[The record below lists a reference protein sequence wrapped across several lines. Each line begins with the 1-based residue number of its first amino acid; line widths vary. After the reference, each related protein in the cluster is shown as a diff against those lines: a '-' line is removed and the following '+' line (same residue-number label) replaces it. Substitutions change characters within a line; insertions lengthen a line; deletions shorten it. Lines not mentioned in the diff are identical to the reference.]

1 MNMQAGPPPPARR
14 SAARV
19 AADDAKVGPAS
30 FENGAAVLG
39 PEMALPPPPYDV
51 ALERRPMAVPK
62 ETEPRLGLRPAD
74 WRQTT
79 SLLHESQSERRERGA
94 ARAALPGRRWWRGR
108 EPPVA
113 AIATTWAALPNSTT
127 DCHSRLE
134 SKDGG
139 QVCRHRRTATRLRRI
154 TRGRHVFPWD
164 SFSPHWSDSTTV
176 AVVALPS

>member
-1 MNMQAGPPPPARR
+1 MQAGPPPPARR

-62 ETEPRLGLRPAD
+62 ETEPRLGLRPDRLRAND
-74 WRQTT
+74 VIVA
-79 SLLHESQSERRERGA
+79 REPIRAPRAGA